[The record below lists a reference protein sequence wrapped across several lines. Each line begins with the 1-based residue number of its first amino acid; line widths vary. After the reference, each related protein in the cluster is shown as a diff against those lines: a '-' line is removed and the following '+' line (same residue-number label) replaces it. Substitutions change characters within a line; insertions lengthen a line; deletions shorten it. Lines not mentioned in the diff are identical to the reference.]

1 MPNEYNKKYCEV
13 TNYIFVTKKCIVKY
27 VFKVLASNT
36 SILIILCINLFKL
49 FHIYKLLYS
58 WVDLISL
65 AQQIFFALFPILL

>member
-1 MPNEYNKKYCEV
+1 MNIIKNIVKLQIIYLLQ
-13 TNYIFVTKKCIVKY
+13 ICIVKH

-58 WVDLISL
+58 WIDLISL